1 MAKRTEE
8 RPFRPLDAT
17 LVAAVMGGNNAVAQE
32 VREPEAVKAV
42 ELFKAAQPP
51 PSVEIRE
58 AESLP
63 EERAESSRQFL
74 PGAAAQRPARR
85 APMPQTI
92 PPSLEEGLNRE
103 KRVLLTR
110 SEERTLERVV
120 ANIAAELGASLK
132 VSHVLRSCIRLII
145 DAEGEIVERARATG
159 RTVRPPNGDLAKIE
173 AFEKVIA
180 NVLQAAI
187 RSARP
192 IR

>member
-8 RPFRPLDAT
+8 RPFRPLDSS
-17 LVAAVMGGNNAVAQE
+17 LVQAVMGGNTAPSHE
-32 VREPEAVKAV
+32 EKAAPVQTV
-42 ELFKAAQPP
+42 ELVRPLATAPAEEP
-51 PSVEIRE
+51 RPAPAEIR
-58 AESLP
+58 P
-63 EERAESSRQFL
+63 VPVRATSMEPS
-74 PGAAAQRPARR
+74 PRPSARR
-85 APMPQTI
+85 IT
-92 PPSLEEGLNRE
+92 PSQASPTPLEEGLNRE

-159 RTVRPPNGDLAKIE
+159 RTVRPPNGDLAAIE

-180 NVLQAAI
+180 NVLQTAI
-187 RSARP
+187 RSSGPLR
-192 IR
+192 

>member
-8 RPFRPLDAT
+8 RPFRPLDAS
-17 LVAAVMGGNNAVAQE
+17 LVAAVMTGNTAVAQE
-32 VREPEAVKAV
+32 VSEPEPIKTV
-42 ELFKAAQPP
+42 ELSRLVQSAPG
-51 PSVEIRE
+51 SGGGE
-58 AESLP
+58 AETRLEARTEAP
-63 EERAESSRQFL
+63 RQFASTQ
-74 PGAAAQRPARR
+74 PARQPARR
-85 APMPQTI
+85 APMPQTM

-132 VSHVLRSCIRLII
+132 LSHVLRSCIRLII

-159 RTVRPPNGDLAKIE
+159 RTVRPPNGDLAAIE

-192 IR
+192 VR

>member
-8 RPFRPLDAT
+8 RPFRPLDAG
-17 LVAAVMGGNNAVAQE
+17 LVAAVMTGNTAVAQE
-32 VREPEAVKAV
+32 VREPEPIKTV
-42 ELFKAAQPP
+42 ELSRPVQPP
-51 PSVEIRE
+51 PLLEVRE
-58 AESLP
+58 AEARP
-63 EERAESSRQFL
+63 EARVEPPRQFA
-74 PGAAAQRPARR
+74 PTPAARQPARR
-85 APMPQTI
+85 APLPQTM

-159 RTVRPPNGDLAKIE
+159 RTVRPPNGDLAAIE

-180 NVLQAAI
+180 NVLQSAI

-192 IR
+192 VR

>member
-8 RPFRPLDAT
+8 RPFRPLDAS
-17 LVAAVMGGNNAVAQE
+17 LVAAVMGGNNAVVQE
-32 VREPEAVKAV
+32 VEEPEAVRTV
-42 ELFKAAQPP
+42 ELFKPTQPP
-51 PSVEIRE
+51 PVEIRE
-58 AESLP
+58 AEARP
-63 EERAESSRQFL
+63 EERVESSRQFV
-74 PGAAAQRPARR
+74 PVAAVQRPARR
-85 APMPQTI
+85 APMPQTV
-92 PPSLEEGLNRE
+92 PPSFEEGLNRE

-145 DAEGEIVERARATG
+145 DAEGDIVERARATG

-180 NVLQAAI
+180 NVLQSAI